1 MSREIIKFMT
11 DSYRI
16 ATNRYKQEVLE
27 VLQESANSTTNTSGL
42 YVFVGASNPFTGSDA
57 NVYAPDNTREQ
68 EANAYTQM
76 ICGKRV
82 TSSGVLPMT
91 RRIDWAANT
100 LFVPYSHTDT
110 DLFEKDF
117 YSVVNASSFYHVF
130 KCLENNGNSFSS
142 SPPNFSDTSA
152 EDTYYETSDGYV
164 WKYMYS
170 ITKEVWDNFATRDF
184 IPVVS
189 SANVSGN
196 AVSGTIDVVK
206 IENGGAFY
214 SNYIEGTWSASDIQI
229 AGNTLVYGLSNSAVS
244 TNGYY
249 TNCILTVSE
258 GTGKGQYREITGYRV
273 LSLNKEITINSAFT
287 TIPDSTSQYTI
298 SPKVLVTGDGSETSN
313 VVARALINAA
323 SSNAVYKVEILNRG
337 AGFRKATATVCVN
350 PYVAVT
356 NTANLTVIIPPK
368 GGHGAN
374 VFSELGATS
383 IGVSVKF
390 SNTESNTIPSDN
402 DYRQIGIL
410 NDPAWSNVTVNILN
424 TDGTSGSNG
433 TFLMS
438 EKVLKIE
445 PLYLFGNVSTNT
457 TSAVITGTGT
467 VFQRA
472 FSSNSWIMLQ
482 AGTSYFITRVSAV
495 TNSTSLSLV
504 SNGVFTNASCNVA
517 LVNVK
522 GYGYVNSVSSG
533 VVRLTNV
540 HCQNLSSN
548 DFLIGVNSFAVG
560 LVNNYT
566 IQGLSKSFVTFDQ
579 RQKFTGTLTSGTFLE
594 DEPVFME
601 VSGSNV
607 ATGNFHSTDAIGGN
621 TKIYVTNVSG
631 SFSVTGNIIG
641 NTSGAIFA
649 VTGKYLGDLVVDSG
663 DILYLENITP
673 VSRGNNQSEIVKIV
687 IEV

>member
-1 MSREIIKFMT
+1 MT
-11 DSYRI
+11 DSIRI
-16 ATNRYKQEVLE
+16 ATNRFKQIVEE
-27 VLQESANSTTNTSGL
+27 NLQNLSSNTSNTSGL
-42 YVFVGASNPFTGSDA
+42 YVFVGASNPYTGSDA
-57 NVYAPDNTREQ
+57 NVPTPNNTREQ
-68 EANAYTQM
+68 EANVFTQM

-82 TSSGVLPMT
+82 STSGIKMMT
-91 RRIDWAANT
+91 RRVDWSANSIYQ
-100 LFVPYSHTDT
+100 PYSHADS
-110 DLFEKDF
+110 DLFDKNF

-130 KCLENNGNSFSS
+130 KCLENNANAYST

-170 ITKEVWDNFATRDF
+170 ITKEEWDNFATRDF
-184 IPVVS
+184 IPVIPN
-189 SANVSGN
+189 ANVSGN
-196 AVSGTIDVVK
+196 AVSGAIDVIKV
-206 IENGGAFY
+206 ESGGAFY
-214 SNYIEGTWSASDIQI
+214 SNYIEGIWNASDIQI
-229 AGNTLVYGLSNSAVS
+229 AGNTLVYGLTNTAVS

-249 TNCILTVSE
+249 TNCILTISE
-258 GTGKGQYREITGYRV
+258 GTGKGQYREITGYTV
-273 LSLNKEITINSAFT
+273 MASTKEITINAAFT
-287 TIPDSTSQYTI
+287 TVPDSTSQYTI
-298 SPKVLVTGDGSETSN
+298 SPKILVSGDGSETSN
-313 VVARALINAA
+313 VVARALINTA

-337 AGFRKATATVCVN
+337 AGYRKATAVVCVN

-356 NTANLTVIIPPK
+356 NTANLTVVIPPL

-374 VFSELGATS
+374 VVSELGATAV
-383 IGVSVKF
+383 GLSVKL

-410 NDPAWSNVTVNILN
+410 NNPSWCNVSVNILN

-433 TFLMS
+433 TFLVS

-445 PLYLFGNVSTNT
+445 PVFLAGNASMNT

-467 VFQRA
+467 QFQRVFEA
-472 FSSNSWIMLQ
+472 NSWILLQ
-482 AGTSYFITRVSAV
+482 AGTSYALKKVSSL

-504 SNGVFTNASCNVA
+504 SNGVFANASCNVA

-522 GYGYVNSVSSG
+522 GFGYVASVSSG
-533 VVRLTNV
+533 VLGLCNV
-540 HCQNLSSN
+540 HCQNLTSN
-548 DFLIGVNSFAVG
+548 DFLMGVNSFAVG
-560 LVNNYT
+560 LVNNYV
-566 IQGLSKSFVTFDQ
+566 IQGVTKGFETFDQ
-579 RQKFTGTLTSGTFLE
+579 RMKFTGTLTSGTFVE
-594 DEPVFME
+594 DEPVYME

-607 ATGNFHSTDAIGGN
+607 ATGNFHATDSIGGN

-631 SFSVTGNIIG
+631 DFLGTGNIIG

-649 VTGKYLGDLVVDSG
+649 VTGKYDGDFVVDSG
-663 DILYLENITP
+663 DLMYLENITP

>member
-1 MSREIIKFMT
+1 MT
-11 DSYRI
+11 DSIRI
-16 ATNRYKQEVLE
+16 ATNRYKQNVTEK
-27 VLQESANSTTNTSGL
+27 LQATANNTTNTSGL
-42 YVFVGASNPFTGSDA
+42 YVFIGASNPYVGSEA
-57 NVYAPDNTREQ
+57 NVPEPDNTRLQ
-68 EANAYTQM
+68 EANTYTQM

-82 TSSGVLPMT
+82 GSSGILQMI
-91 RRIDWAANT
+91 RRVDWAANT
-100 LFVPYSHTDT
+100 IFQPYSHSDS
-110 DLFEKDF
+110 DLFDKDF
-117 YSVVNASSFYHVF
+117 YSVVNAAAFYHVF
-130 KCLENNGNSFSS
+130 KCLENNSNAYSTT
-142 SPPNFSDTSA
+142 PPNYADTSA

-170 ITKEVWDNFATRDF
+170 ITKEEWDNFATREF
-184 IPVVS
+184 IPVIPN
-189 SANVSGN
+189 ANVSGN
-196 AVSGTIDVVK
+196 AVSGAIDVIKV
-206 IENGGAFY
+206 ESGGGFY

-229 AGNTLVYGLSNSAVS
+229 AGNTLVYGLSNNAVS

-249 TNCILTVSE
+249 TNCILTISE
-258 GTGKGQYREITGYRV
+258 GTGKGQYREITGYSV
-273 LSLNKEITINSAFT
+273 LALTKEITINSAFT

-323 SSNAVYKVEILNRG
+323 SSNSVYKVEILNRG
-337 AGFRKATATVCVN
+337 AGYRKATASVCVN

-356 NTANLTVIIPPK
+356 NTANLTVIIPPI

-374 VFSELGATS
+374 VISELGVTAF
-383 IGVSVKF
+383 GVSVKL

-402 DYRQIGIL
+402 DYRQIGII
-410 NDPAWSNVTVNILN
+410 NDPAWCNVGIYVLN
-424 TDGTSGSNG
+424 TDGSSGSNG
-433 TFLMS
+433 TFLMN

-445 PLYLFGNVSTNT
+445 PVQIFGNASMNT

-467 VFQRA
+467 TFQRT

-482 AGTSYFITRVSAV
+482 AGSSYFLTRVNSV

-504 SNGVFTNASCNVA
+504 SNGAFANASCNVS

-522 GYGYVNSVSSG
+522 GYGYVANVSSG
-533 VVRLTNV
+533 FVRLCNV
-540 HCQNLSSN
+540 HCQNLTSN
-548 DFLIGVNSFAVG
+548 DFLMGVNSYAVG
-560 LVNNYT
+560 LVNNYV
-566 IQGLSKSFVTFDQ
+566 IQGVEKSFGTFDQ
-579 RQKFTGTLTSGTFLE
+579 RMKFTGTLTSGTFVE
-594 DEPVFME
+594 DEPVYME

-607 ATGNFHSTDAIGGN
+607 ATGNFHATDSIGGN

-631 SFSVTGNIIG
+631 NFLGSGNIIG

-649 VTGKYLGDLVVDSG
+649 VTAKYDGDFVKDSG
-663 DILYLENITP
+663 EILYLENITP